1 MRYELPCK
9 RAHFHNGEDCIMSW
23 TIAPVGRGSNLIYS
37 QAGMPSLDLRFAE
50 TKSLNDFI
58 SSTNLITFTRASNAT
73 FVDSNGLIQTAT
85 TNTPRFDHN
94 PATGESLGLLVEEQ
108 RVNLLLNSETL
119 ATQSATVAAAA
130 HTLSFYGTG
139 SVVLS
144 GAHSATVNGAG
155 AYPTRTTLTFTP
167 TAGSLTLTVTGTV
180 QYANLEA
187 GAFATSWIPT
197 TGSTATRS
205 ADVASITGANFSR
218 WYRQDEGTVYS
229 DHVCN
234 AVPTIN
240 FVGIIGT
247 NNQNY
252 VDIARYQTVLRA
264 FLLVGNVQQSVLN
277 TVLTTGSRHKTAHSV
292 QVNNVAFVADGLAP
306 LLTTSVLM
314 PSVNQ
319 MVIGNDFS
327 TRHLN
332 GRIRRLTYW
341 PTRLSNTTLQ
351 TITQL

>member
-1 MRYELPCK
+1 
-9 RAHFHNGEDCIMSW
+9 MSW

-85 TNTPRFDHN
+85 TDVPRFDHN

-119 ATQSATVAAAA
+119 ATQTVTVTAAAR
-130 HTLSFYGTG
+130 TLSFYGTG

-144 GAHSATVNGAG
+144 GAHSATVNGTG

-167 TAGSLTLTVTGTV
+167 SAGSLTLTVTGTV

-197 TGSTATRS
+197 TGTTATRS
-205 ADVASITGANFSR
+205 ADGQHYGS
-218 WYRQDEGTVYS
+218 E
-229 DHVCN
+229 
-234 AVPTIN
+234 
-240 FVGIIGT
+240 
-247 NNQNY
+247 
-252 VDIARYQTVLRA
+252 
-264 FLLVGNVQQSVLN
+264 LL
-277 TVLTTGSRHKTAHSV
+277 
-292 QVNNVAFVADGLAP
+292 
-306 LLTTSVLM
+306 
-314 PSVNQ
+314 
-319 MVIGNDFS
+319 
-327 TRHLN
+327 
-332 GRIRRLTYW
+332 
-341 PTRLSNTTLQ
+341 
-351 TITQL
+351 

>member
-1 MRYELPCK
+1 
-9 RAHFHNGEDCIMSW
+9 MSW

-85 TNTPRFDHN
+85 TDVPRFDHN

-144 GAHSATVNGAG
+144 GAHSATVNGTG

-197 TGSTATRS
+197 TGTTATRS
-205 ADVASITGANFSR
+205 ADVASISGSNLTSWFDATQGSIYANWITQASNGFANV
-218 WYRQDEGTVYS
+218 YQFNAGT
-229 DHVCN
+229 
-234 AVPTIN
+234 A
-240 FVGIIGT
+240 
-247 NNQNY
+247 
-252 VDIARYQTVLRA
+252 
-264 FLLVGNVQQSVLN
+264 
-277 TVLTTGSRHKTAHSV
+277 
-292 QVNNVAFVADGLAP
+292 
-306 LLTTSVLM
+306 TTSLIEAYRNNSDTSISVRIRESTGTQRTLAYVAQQWTGRNNIVAHAYQADDM
-314 PSVNQ
+314 QAAINGLINTSPITAMTLPSPNALEL
-319 MVIGNDFS
+319 GNANGRAPS
-327 TRHLN
+327 NCLN
-332 GRIRRLTYW
+332 GHLRRFAFWPSRLPDNVLQALT
-341 PTRLSNTTLQ
+341 Q
-351 TITQL
+351 

>member
-1 MRYELPCK
+1 
-9 RAHFHNGEDCIMSW
+9 MSW

-73 FVDSNGLIQTAT
+73 FFDSNGLIQTAT
-85 TNTPRFDHN
+85 TDVPRFDHN

-144 GAHSATVNGAG
+144 GAHSATVNGTG

-167 TAGSLTLTVTGTV
+167 SAGSLTLTVTGTV

-205 ADVASITGANFSR
+205 ADVASITGANFSG
-218 WYRQDEGTVYS
+218 WYRQDEGTMFVSGDFVKAGPSTFSRMVGLAGANTGIDEISVYTRIGIGGG
-229 DHVCN
+229 DGAIFG
-234 AVPTIN
+234 AVTVNSSLEGDLSAPTG
-240 FVGIIGT
+240 FPDFSGG
-247 NNQNY
+247 Y
-252 VDIARYQTVLRA
+252 RSAIAYKANDFGLSS
-264 FLLVGNVQQSVLN
+264 N
-277 TVLTTGSRHKTAHSV
+277 
-292 QVNNVAFVADGLAP
+292 GLAP
-306 LLTTSVLM
+306 TVDTSGTL
-314 PSVNQ
+314 PTITQ
-319 MVIGNDFS
+319 LVIMGIVRFQR
-327 TRHLN
+327 RHN
-332 GRIRRLTYW
+332 GHIRRITYW
-341 PTRLSNTTLQ
+341 PRRLANTTLQ
-351 TITQL
+351 TVTQV

>member
-1 MRYELPCK
+1 
-9 RAHFHNGEDCIMSW
+9 MSW

-85 TNTPRFDHN
+85 TDVPRFDHN
-94 PATGESLGLLVEEQ
+94 PATGESLGLLIEEE

-119 ATQSATVAAAA
+119 ATQTVTVTAAAR
-130 HTLSFYGTG
+130 TLSFYGTG

-144 GAHSATVNGAG
+144 GAHSATVNGTG

-197 TGSTATRS
+197 TGTTATRS
-205 ADVASITGANFSR
+205 ADVASITGSNFSS
-218 WYRQDEGTVYS
+218 WYRQDEGTVFIENRR
-229 DHVCN
+229 D
-234 AVPTIN
+234 
-240 FVGIIGT
+240 
-247 NNQNY
+247 
-252 VDIARYQTVLRA
+252 R
-264 FLLVGNVQQSVLN
+264 
-277 TVLTTGSRHKTAHSV
+277 TTGFPSRLEISDGTPDNRISSFYDAAVNSNTFRLTSSGVV
-292 QVNNVAFVADGLAP
+292 QAQFFYGGDPLGQYTKNAFALKLDDVVVVQNAGIRGSDDSTVIP
-306 LLTTSVLM
+306 T
-314 PSVNQ
+314 VNQ
-319 MVIGNDFS
+319 
-327 TRHLN
+327 
-332 GRIRRLTYW
+332 IRLGAGMTGYFKRLTYW
-341 PTRLSNTTLQ
+341 PQRLGNSTLQ
-351 TITQL
+351 AITQ

>member
-1 MRYELPCK
+1 
-9 RAHFHNGEDCIMSW
+9 MSW

-58 SSTNLITFTRASNAT
+58 SSTNLITFTRASNAS
-73 FVDSNGLIQTAT
+73 FIDSNGLIQTAT

-94 PATGESLGLLVEEQ
+94 PATGESLGLLIEAQ

-144 GAHSATVNGAG
+144 GAHSATVSGAG

-197 TGSTATRS
+197 TGAAATR
-205 ADVASITGANFSR
+205 ATDVASITGTAFSS
-218 WYRQDEGTVYS
+218 WYRQDEGTVFAEAIPS
-229 DHVCN
+229 SGGGVFGVDDTTDAERWRAGHN
-234 AVPTIN
+234 GTSAGQAVVVANGSVQWSGNTTAGVWPLGTRRKFALAVKANDSAMAVEGAALFSTSSMTMPT
-240 FVGIIGT
+240 VTRATIGT
-247 NNQNY
+247 AQ
-252 VDIARYQTVLRA
+252 A
-264 FLLVGNVQQSVLN
+264 
-277 TVLTTGSRHKTAHSV
+277 
-292 QVNNVAFVADGLAP
+292 
-306 LLTTSVLM
+306 
-314 PSVNQ
+314 
-319 MVIGNDFS
+319 S
-327 TRHLN
+327 THIN
-332 GRIRRLTYW
+332 GTIRRVCYW
-341 PTRLSNTTLQ
+341 PTRLPNNALQ
-351 TITQL
+351 TLTQ

>member
-1 MRYELPCK
+1 
-9 RAHFHNGEDCIMSW
+9 MSW

-73 FVDSNGLIQTAT
+73 FIDSNGLIQTAT

-94 PATGESLGLLVEEQ
+94 PATGESLGLLIEEQ

-197 TGSTATRS
+197 TGTTATRS
-205 ADVASITGANFSR
+205 ADGHHYGS
-218 WYRQDEGTVYS
+218 E
-229 DHVCN
+229 
-234 AVPTIN
+234 
-240 FVGIIGT
+240 
-247 NNQNY
+247 
-252 VDIARYQTVLRA
+252 
-264 FLLVGNVQQSVLN
+264 LL
-277 TVLTTGSRHKTAHSV
+277 
-292 QVNNVAFVADGLAP
+292 
-306 LLTTSVLM
+306 
-314 PSVNQ
+314 
-319 MVIGNDFS
+319 
-327 TRHLN
+327 
-332 GRIRRLTYW
+332 
-341 PTRLSNTTLQ
+341 
-351 TITQL
+351 

>member
-1 MRYELPCK
+1 
-9 RAHFHNGEDCIMSW
+9 MSW

-94 PATGESLGLLVEEQ
+94 PATGESLGLLIEEQ

-144 GAHSATVNGAG
+144 GAHSATVNGTG

-197 TGSTATRS
+197 TGTTATRS
-205 ADVASITGANFSR
+205 ADVASISGSNYSSWANNNEGTIFSDSSIIASQIKTQAVWELSGGTVLSSLRQPQGTANQFRAVIGGTFTGAP
-218 WYRQDEGTVYS
+218 GTG
-229 DHVCN
+229 
-234 AVPTIN
+234 AT
-240 FVGIIGT
+240 
-247 NNQNY
+247 
-252 VDIARYQTVLRA
+252 
-264 FLLVGNVQQSVLN
+264 
-277 TVLTTGSRHKTAHSV
+277 LTTGVTLAAVAYSGTAGRLQVGSV
-292 QVNNVAFVADGLAP
+292 GADATGSALDATSLSIGSLA
-306 LLTTSVLM
+306 
-314 PSVNQ
+314 
-319 MVIGNDFS
+319 GS
-327 TRHLN
+327 TQLN
-332 GRIRRLTYW
+332 GWIKRLCFW
-341 PTRLSNTTLQ
+341 PTRLANSTLQ
-351 TITQL
+351 TIAQ

>member
-1 MRYELPCK
+1 
-9 RAHFHNGEDCIMSW
+9 MSW

-73 FVDSNGLIQTAT
+73 FIDSNGLIQTAT
-85 TNTPRFDHN
+85 TDVPRFDHN
-94 PATGESLGLLVEEQ
+94 PATGESLGLLIEEQ

-119 ATQSATVAAAA
+119 ATQTVTVTAAAR
-130 HTLSFYGTG
+130 TLSFYGTG

-144 GAHSATVNGAG
+144 GAHSATVNGTG

-197 TGSTATRS
+197 TGTTATRS

-218 WYRQDEGTVYS
+218 WYRQDEGTVFAQLHRGNS
-229 DHVCN
+229 HSGGQTRRCVEIGV
-234 AVPTIN
+234 AGSTIN
-240 FVGIIGT
+240 RLILGY
-247 NNQNY
+247 N
-252 VDIARYQTVLRA
+252 ATVVSR
-264 FLLVGNVQQSVLN
+264 FLVRFWWFHPG
-277 TVLTTGSRHKTAHSV
+277 GHK
-292 QVNNVAFVADGLAP
+292 
-306 LLTTSVLM
+306 
-314 PSVNQ
+314 
-319 MVIGNDFS
+319 
-327 TRHLN
+327 
-332 GRIRRLTYW
+332 Y
-341 PTRLSNTTLQ
+341 
-351 TITQL
+351 

>member
-1 MRYELPCK
+1 
-9 RAHFHNGEDCIMSW
+9 MSW

-73 FVDSNGLIQTAT
+73 FIGSDGLIQTAT

-119 ATQSATVAAAA
+119 ATQSVTVAAAA

-144 GAHSATVNGAG
+144 GAHSATVNGTG

-167 TAGSLTLTVTGTV
+167 SAGSLTLTVTGTV

-218 WYRQDEGTVYS
+218 WYRRDEGTVFADVTVLS
-229 DHVCN
+229 TAKNNHVVSIDN
-234 AVPTIN
+234 GTIDNRIELRVLALATTMRHDMVAGGVTQNNVNITVANELRRVAALAYKSGDTRLQSGSVGVTSAGATVPT
-240 FVGIIGT
+240 
-247 NNQNY
+247 
-252 VDIARYQTVLRA
+252 
-264 FLLVGNVQQSVLN
+264 
-277 TVLTTGSRHKTAHSV
+277 
-292 QVNNVAFVADGLAP
+292 
-306 LLTTSVLM
+306 
-314 PSVNQ
+314 VNQ
-319 MVIGNDFS
+319 IQ
-327 TRHLN
+327 LN
-332 GRIRRLTYW
+332 RATFGGGEINGHIRRITYW
-341 PTRLSNTTLQ
+341 LTRLPDATLQ
-351 TITQL
+351 TITQV

>member
-1 MRYELPCK
+1 
-9 RAHFHNGEDCIMSW
+9 MSW

-58 SSTNLITFTRASNAT
+58 SSTNLITFTRASNAS
-73 FVDSNGLIQTAT
+73 FIDSNGLIQTAT
-85 TNTPRFDHN
+85 TNVPRFDHN

-144 GAHSATVNGAG
+144 GAHSATVNGTG
-155 AYPTRTTLTFTP
+155 AYPIRTTLTFTP

-197 TGSTATRS
+197 TGTTATRS
-205 ADVASITGANFSR
+205 ADAASITGANFSR
-218 WYRQDEGTVYS
+218 WYRQDEGTVFAIWNVQTDNAFANVYQFHNNAGTVNLIEAYRNNS
-229 DHVCN
+229 DTSITARIRESAGTQRTLAFVGLQWANRVNSIAHAYAANDMQAAINGVTN
-234 AVPTIN
+234 PASITTMALPTI
-240 FVGIIGT
+240 
-247 NNQNY
+247 
-252 VDIARYQTVLRA
+252 
-264 FLLVGNVQQSVLN
+264 
-277 TVLTTGSRHKTAHSV
+277 TA
-292 QVNNVAFVADGLAP
+292 LE
-306 LLTTSVLM
+306 
-314 PSVNQ
+314 
-319 MVIGNDFS
+319 IGNA
-327 TRHLN
+327 N
-332 GRIRRLTYW
+332 GRAAANCLSGHIRRLTFW
-341 PTRLSNTTLQ
+341 PQRLPNATLQ
-351 TITQL
+351 TITQV

>member
-1 MRYELPCK
+1 
-9 RAHFHNGEDCIMSW
+9 MSW

-73 FVDSNGLIQTAT
+73 FFDSNGLIQTTT

-119 ATQSATVAAAA
+119 VTQSATVAAAA

-144 GAHSATVNGAG
+144 GAHSATVNGTG

-205 ADVASITGANFSR
+205 ADVASISGSNFSGWFSTNQGTFYSDVAVNAIVAGNSIIGSNVANYNPLFFGAGDVLNCDCRGIGGSLALIRSGLVAGAFRAASAVNTAGNFAGSWNGIVNAESMSAVTLSSVTSLRIGGRATGA
-218 WYRQDEGTVYS
+218 T
-229 DHVCN
+229 
-234 AVPTIN
+234 
-240 FVGIIGT
+240 T
-247 NNQNY
+247 NC
-252 VDIARYQTVLRA
+252 
-264 FLLVGNVQQSVLN
+264 
-277 TVLTTGSRHKTAHSV
+277 
-292 QVNNVAFVADGLAP
+292 
-306 LLTTSVLM
+306 
-314 PSVNQ
+314 
-319 MVIGNDFS
+319 
-327 TRHLN
+327 
-332 GRIRRLTYW
+332 RIRRLTYW
-341 PTRLSNTTLQ
+341 PVRLENNVLQ
-351 TITQL
+351 SITQ

>member
-1 MRYELPCK
+1 
-9 RAHFHNGEDCIMSW
+9 MSW

-73 FVDSNGLIQTAT
+73 FIDSNGLIQTAT
-85 TNTPRFDHN
+85 TDVPRFDHN
-94 PATGESLGLLVEEQ
+94 PATGESLGLLIEEQ

-119 ATQSATVAAAA
+119 ATQTVTVTAAAR
-130 HTLSFYGTG
+130 TLSFYGTG

-144 GAHSATVNGAG
+144 GAHSATVNGTG

-197 TGSTATRS
+197 TGTTATRS

-218 WYRQDEGTVYS
+218 WYRQDEGTVFASYRQFASGGNIVTIS
-229 DHVCN
+229 DGTVANFINTFTSSVANQASSANVFVSGVNNGRLDSGGVFVQN
-234 AVPTIN
+234 AQVN
-240 FVGIIGT
+240 SG
-247 NNQNY
+247 Y
-252 VDIARYQTVLRA
+252 AL
-264 FLLVGNVQQSVLN
+264 SS
-277 TVLTTGSRHKTAHSV
+277 GSRS
-292 QVNNVAFVADGLAP
+292 FVASNGLLASSP
-306 LLTTSVLM
+306 TPASMPVVNRLNVGSAATS
-314 PSVNQ
+314 STDFVN
-319 MVIGNDFS
+319 G
-327 TRHLN
+327 T
-332 GRIRRLTYW
+332 IRRLTYW
-341 PTRLSNTTLQ
+341 PARLPNNVLQ
-351 TITQL
+351 TITQ

>member
-1 MRYELPCK
+1 
-9 RAHFHNGEDCIMSW
+9 MSW

-73 FVDSNGLIQTAT
+73 FIDSNGLIQTAT
-85 TNTPRFDHN
+85 TDVPRFDHN

-119 ATQSATVAAAA
+119 ATQTVTVAAAA

-144 GAHSATVNGAG
+144 GAHSATVNGTG
-155 AYPTRTTLTFTP
+155 AHPTRTTLTFTP

-205 ADVASITGANFSR
+205 ADVASISGSNFSSWFPSTLTDHTFFVQAR
-218 WYRQDEGTVYS
+218 TNTPSANAIALEGFEGTS
-229 DHVCN
+229 LKGL
-234 AVPTIN
+234 T
-240 FVGIIGT
+240 VGLSA
-247 NNQNY
+247 
-252 VDIARYQTVLRA
+252 D
-264 FLLVGNVQQSVLN
+264 
-277 TVLTTGSRHKTAHSV
+277 GSRPRVLQRHGVSRIDTAPIIQTQAALLKYAVRTSSASRV
-292 QVNNVAFVADGLAP
+292 YINSLDSTGVVTTQIDWTAQSGLSIGSRTAGAALFFNN
-306 LLTTSVLM
+306 
-314 PSVNQ
+314 
-319 MVIGNDFS
+319 
-327 TRHLN
+327 H
-332 GRIRRLTYW
+332 IRRIVFW
-341 PTRLSNTTLQ
+341 PQPLSDLTLQ
-351 TITQL
+351 TITQP

>member
-1 MRYELPCK
+1 
-9 RAHFHNGEDCIMSW
+9 MSW

-85 TNTPRFDHN
+85 TDVPRFDHN

-119 ATQSATVAAAA
+119 ATQSVTVTAAAR
-130 HTLSFYGTG
+130 TLSFYGTG

-197 TGSTATRS
+197 TGTTATRS

-218 WYRQDEGTVYS
+218 WYRQDEGTVFAEVAAIGRTASSPLVQFQNASAANRIQFRQNAPATDIAFQVIDGASASSGLATTAFQLNTFYKGAIATKAS
-229 DHVCN
+229 DH
-234 AVPTIN
+234 AATIN
-240 FVGIIGT
+240 SGT
-247 NNQNY
+247 ISASSTPPTMPT
-252 VDIARYQTVLRA
+252 VDQLR
-264 FLLVGNVQQSVLN
+264 FN
-277 TVLTTGSRHKTAHSV
+277 
-292 QVNNVAFVADGLAP
+292 
-306 LLTTSVLM
+306 TTSPVL
-314 PSVNQ
+314 S
-319 MVIGNDFS
+319 GS
-327 TRHLN
+327 HLV
-332 GRIRRLTYW
+332 RRLTYW
-341 PTRLSNTTLQ
+341 PARLPNETLQ
-351 TITQL
+351 TITQ

>member
-1 MRYELPCK
+1 
-9 RAHFHNGEDCIMSW
+9 MSW

-85 TNTPRFDHN
+85 TDVPRFDHN

-144 GAHSATVNGAG
+144 GAHSATVNGTG

-197 TGSTATRS
+197 TGTTATRS
-205 ADVASITGANFSR
+205 ADVASITGSAFRSFYN
-218 WYRQDEGTVYS
+218 QGEGTLFADARTQESAVGHVLVGASTGSFSSSVYLVKES
-229 DHVCN
+229 NNVLTAAPN
-234 AVPTIN
+234 AAPSALGIALQSVSSN
-240 FVGIIGT
+240 VGLRVALAFTAGIGT
-247 NNQNY
+247 ASAVVNGGAVG
-252 VDIARYQTVLRA
+252 VDSSTGIPMTMSQMGIGCAPWSIGG
-264 FLLVGNVQQSVLN
+264 FLW
-277 TVLTTGSRHKTAHSV
+277 
-292 QVNNVAFVADGLAP
+292 
-306 LLTTSVLM
+306 
-314 PSVNQ
+314 
-319 MVIGNDFS
+319 
-327 TRHLN
+327 N
-332 GRIRRLTYW
+332 GTIRRLSYF
-341 PTRLSNTTLQ
+341 PKRLADTTLQ

>member
-1 MRYELPCK
+1 
-9 RAHFHNGEDCIMSW
+9 MSW

-73 FVDSNGLIQTAT
+73 FVGSDGLIQTAT
-85 TNTPRFDHN
+85 TDVPRFDHN

-119 ATQSATVAAAA
+119 ATQTVTVTAAAR
-130 HTLSFYGTG
+130 TLSFYGTG

-144 GAHSATVNGAG
+144 GAHSATVNGTG

-167 TAGSLTLTVTGTV
+167 SAGSLTLTVSGTV

-205 ADVASITGANFSR
+205 ADVASITGSNFSS
-218 WYRQDEGTVYS
+218 WYRQDEGTIFNRFS
-229 DHVCN
+229 TTS
-234 AVPTIN
+234 A
-240 FVGIIGT
+240 
-247 NNQNY
+247 
-252 VDIARYQTVLRA
+252 
-264 FLLVGNVQQSVLN
+264 
-277 TVLTTGSRHKTAHSV
+277 TGSPLSIDA
-292 QVNNVAFVADGLAP
+292 GLASDR
-306 LLTTSVLM
+306 LAFGMNGSNTLFRCRSIVGGVAQCDFNLTAAAFPSANSFAFSYKADDFAATVNAGALSTNTSGTVPSTNVLKVGRNVDGSF
-314 PSVNQ
+314 P
-319 MVIGNDFS
+319 
-327 TRHLN
+327 LN
-332 GRIRRLTYW
+332 GHIQRLTYW
-341 PTRLSNTTLQ
+341 PTRLSNATLQ
-351 TITQL
+351 TITQP